1 MNQKEVLEF
10 DGFRVERESFLGG
23 DCYGVFTSCKKDEKG
38 VSYHLEVEFD
48 TSTAKFHFSKCYAHE
63 VVPCQ
68 ELSAGGKLKVMAY
81 LIEKAACAYVTEKA
95 AVQKM
100 SFEEFFDLF
109 VDFKGFVDFFFLQ
122 DCVDEHYEKVNL
134 WLGESFFE
142 KNPYPHSASEYLAWI
157 EAEYDFLRKRNR
169 RIEEFCRASLEE
181 SGI

>member
-23 DCYGVFTSCKKDEKG
+23 DCYGVVTSCKKDEKG

-68 ELSAGGKLKVMAY
+68 ELSAGGKFKVMAY
-81 LIEKAACAYVTEKA
+81 LIEKAASAYVTEKA

-100 SFEEFFDLF
+100 SFEKLNSLISLLTSRDLWTF
-109 VDFKGFVDFFFLQ
+109 SSCRIVWMSIMRRSTCGWVRVSL
-122 DCVDEHYEKVNL
+122 
-134 WLGESFFE
+134 
-142 KNPYPHSASEYLAWI
+142 
-157 EAEYDFLRKRNR
+157 R
-169 RIEEFCRASLEE
+169 RILILILPVNILP
-181 SGI
+181 G

>member
-23 DCYGVFTSCKKDEKG
+23 DCYGVVTSCKKDEKG

-48 TSTAKFHFSKCYAHE
+48 ISTAKFHFSKCYAHE

-95 AVQKM
+95 AAQKM
-100 SFEEFFDLF
+100 SL
-109 VDFKGFVDFFFLQ
+109 
-122 DCVDEHYEKVNL
+122 EKLKVL
-134 WLGESFFE
+134 YREDDVLGESFFE